1 MAGSRWRWEGGRW
14 QQADGGWQAEGR
26 DGWRQGWNGDG
37 DHSRGEDEAPR
48 IDDGDRTRSG
58 GGQAWREWNVG
69 EGRSR
74 GWNEQSWR
82 GVPEEGWRTRSAGW
96 EAWGIRFEGQGAQDG
111 GGEDVDRSR
120 GEAPPTPPPAQAM
133 PLPKARAPPRTRDPP
148 RPLDTTPAMP
158 AAYDLDRNAHGWAL
172 DGCTCPCSDKKYITS
187 TKTRDMEYF
196 KALSDFPETHN
207 DHNACLKWLRHKHVH
222 PTGFILPDKF
232 FIARMQHWQGESFT
246 FLDTEQV
253 EWSWEI
259 MIAAL
264 TEDSMSY
271 VVTGP
276 EGRSRGVVSCQFSPR
291 PNSYDDITSRA
302 IRKEDLEVPKML
314 VIWDFL
320 ITRDD
325 GSSVRLHPVYK
336 HRKFKC
342 FPGEGHPEQVEP
354 PPKGFGK
361 SRGRGSCQAYL
372 NEDVLCYL
380 HFDANK
386 KPARVRPSPPPRPP
400 DGSMVAIQDGSTAS
414 ASTV

>member
-1 MAGSRWRWEGGRW
+1 
-14 QQADGGWQAEGR
+14 
-26 DGWRQGWNGDG
+26 
-37 DHSRGEDEAPR
+37 
-48 IDDGDRTRSG
+48 
-58 GGQAWREWNVG
+58 
-69 EGRSR
+69 
-74 GWNEQSWR
+74 
-82 GVPEEGWRTRSAGW
+82 
-96 EAWGIRFEGQGAQDG
+96 
-111 GGEDVDRSR
+111 
-120 GEAPPTPPPAQAM
+120 
-133 PLPKARAPPRTRDPP
+133 
-148 RPLDTTPAMP
+148 
-158 AAYDLDRNAHGWAL
+158 
-172 DGCTCPCSDKKYITS
+172 
-187 TKTRDMEYF
+187 MEYF

-207 DHNACLKWLRHKHVH
+207 DHNASLKWLRHKHVH

-232 FIARMQHWQGESFT
+232 FIARMQHWQGESYT
-246 FLDTEQV
+246 FVDTEQV